1 MIEQLMYLIDT
12 NIISELRKK
21 NKANAGVKQ
30 FFKQAIRLEES
41 LFISVITVGELRRG
55 VEIIRHRGDKQQAE
69 ALNKWLESIIREFT
83 ENILSFTESE
93 AQIWGYLRAPHY
105 ENSIGK
111 QIAATALTHDMAIVT
126 RNVQDFKFISAT
138 VINPWDL

>member
-21 NKANAGVKQ
+21 NKANAGVKR
-30 FFKQAIRLEES
+30 FFEQAIRLEES

-69 ALNKWLESIIREFT
+69 ALNKWLESIISEFT
-83 ENILSFTESE
+83 ENILNFTESE
-93 AQIWGYLRAPHY
+93 AQTWGYLRVPHH
-105 ENSIGK
+105 ENFIDK
-111 QIAATALTHDMAIVT
+111 QIAATALTHDLTLVT
-126 RNVQDFKFISAT
+126 RNVTDFSGTGVK
-138 VINPWDL
+138 VLNPFE